1 MMKLFSFLGDRY
13 HDKKS
18 FFDVLFEAL
27 KKEFG
32 SFQVEEGQNLEE
44 TLREN
49 PDAIVIAR
57 WGLSESGT
65 FWLDEGLL
73 QLLTRWLKDGGKLF
87 VWHSGL
93 ARYPQSYAELVGG
106 RFIFHPERTSVRY
119 FTEDGFS
126 FEIFDEHYFVE
137 LRGNVEVFLWSESS
151 FGRSTA
157 GWKKSVGNGK
167 ILALTPAHDEEGLKN
182 EKFRQLLEKS
192 LSWLFR

>member
-1 MMKLFSFLGDRY
+1 MKLFSFLGDRY
-13 HDKKS
+13 HDKKA
-18 FFDVLFEAL
+18 FFDVLSEAL
-27 KKEFG
+27 KKQFG
-32 SFQVEEGQNLEE
+32 SFQVVEGQNLEE
-44 TLREN
+44 ALREN
-49 PDAIVIAR
+49 PNSIVIAK

-65 FWLDEGLL
+65 SWLDERSL
-73 QLLTRWLKDGGKLF
+73 QLLTRWVENGGRLF

-137 LRGNVEVFLWSESS
+137 LRGNVEVFLWSESI

-157 GWKKSVGNGK
+157 GWKKLLGSGK
-167 ILALTPAHDEEGLKN
+167 ILTLTPAHDEEALKN
-182 EKFRQLLEKS
+182 EKFKQLLEKS
-192 LSWLFR
+192 LNWLLS

>member
-1 MMKLFSFLGDRY
+1 MMKLFFFLGDRY
-13 HDKKS
+13 HDRKS

-32 SFQVEEGQNLEE
+32 SFQVEEGQNLEQI
-44 TLREN
+44 LRER
-49 PDAIVIAR
+49 PDSIVIAK

-65 FWLDEGLL
+65 FWLDEELV
-73 QLLTRWLKDGGKLF
+73 QLLTRWVENGGRLF

-106 RFIFHPERTSVRY
+106 RFIFHPERTLVRY

-126 FEIFDEHYFVE
+126 FEVFDEHYFVE
-137 LRGNVEVFLWSESS
+137 LRGNVEVFLWSESI

-157 GWKKSVGNGK
+157 GWKKLLGSGK
-167 ILALTPAHDEEGLKN
+167 ILTLTPAHDEEGLKN
-182 EKFRQLLEKS
+182 EKFRQLLERS
-192 LSWLFR
+192 LSWLLG

>member
-1 MMKLFSFLGDRY
+1 MIDTTTKGPFRRAVRSFEKTVWFVPSRRGTKLRGNFERKSRLDR
-13 HDKKS
+13 HRQMG
-18 FFDVLFEAL
+18 FE
-27 KKEFG
+27 
-32 SFQVEEGQNLEE
+32 
-44 TLREN
+44 REW
-49 PDAIVIAR
+49 D
-57 WGLSESGT
+57 

-137 LRGNVEVFLWSESS
+137 LRGNVEVFLWSESI

-167 ILALTPAHDEEGLKN
+167 ILALTAAHDEEGLKN

-192 LSWLFR
+192 LSWLLG